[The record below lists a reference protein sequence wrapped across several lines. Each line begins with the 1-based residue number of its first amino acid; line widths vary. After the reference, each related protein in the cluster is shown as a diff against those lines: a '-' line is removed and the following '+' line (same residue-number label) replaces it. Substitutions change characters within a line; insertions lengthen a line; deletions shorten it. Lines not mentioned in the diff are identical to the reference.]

1 MCDSLWPGVPLP
13 TGPVRLRPP
22 CDCGITSTT
31 PVEGNPIPEGEP
43 AMDLSLDEHKLII
56 EFRRLSDSGRKSL
69 LDHAAVLAR
78 QELDR
83 SEPDSPA
90 PENRC
95 SVPQSE
101 KRPETAKEP
110 IFTE

>member
-1 MCDSLWPGVPLP
+1 
-13 TGPVRLRPP
+13 
-22 CDCGITSTT
+22 
-31 PVEGNPIPEGEP
+31 
-43 AMDLSLDEHKLII
+43 MDLSLDEHKLIV

-78 QELDR
+78 QELDSR
-83 SEPDSPA
+83 EPDSTP

-95 SVPQSE
+95 PVTQSE